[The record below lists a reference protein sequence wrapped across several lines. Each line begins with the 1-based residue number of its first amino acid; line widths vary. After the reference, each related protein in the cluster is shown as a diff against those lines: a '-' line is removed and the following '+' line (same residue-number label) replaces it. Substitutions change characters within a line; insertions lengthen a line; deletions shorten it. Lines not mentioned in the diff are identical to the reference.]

1 MLQSQT
7 WDGDLRDS
15 NLIQSVQNNMN
26 TLLHTCS
33 SEAHNCT
40 IYVPL
45 LKVPQE

>member
-7 WDGDLRDS
+7 WDADLRES

-26 TLLHTCS
+26 TLLHMCS

-40 IYVPL
+40 IYVL
-45 LKVPQE
+45 LFKVP